1 MSENVKTFYFS
12 NGKQLNKWLHQ
23 NKAVETGEVIEGTL
37 LDSFLVQT
45 QRGHAAIYVHY
56 VNPGKSIYRVEFE
69 AGEARTVLSQWDQAV
84 VKAEANA
91 EQCERDYAA
100 RHQKEEG
107 GGHEH

>member
-37 LDSFLVQT
+37 LDSFLVHT
-45 QRGHAAIYVHY
+45 QRGYAAIYVHY

-69 AGEARTVLSQWDQAV
+69 AGEARTVLSQWDHAMDA
-84 VKAEANA
+84 AEADEKQANQVYEA
-91 EQCERDYAA
+91 WAQG
-100 RHQKEEG
+100 KEPVA
-107 GGHEH
+107 